1 MILSRR
7 GDTEGAVKKSKWE
20 LEHIFLRQV
29 RCNSTV
35 EKTHR
40 IKNILT
46 YKLQLKIRRMRRR
59 HYFGP

>member
-7 GDTEGAVKKSKWE
+7 GDTEEAVKKSKWE

-40 IKNILT
+40 MTNILT
-46 YKLQLKIRRMRRR
+46 YKL
-59 HYFGP
+59 